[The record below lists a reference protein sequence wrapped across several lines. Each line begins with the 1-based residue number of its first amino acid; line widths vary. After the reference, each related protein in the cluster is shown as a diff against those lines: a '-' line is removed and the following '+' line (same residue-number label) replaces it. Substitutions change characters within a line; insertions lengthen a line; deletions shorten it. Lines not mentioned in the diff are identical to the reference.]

1 MVAPVAHS
9 VTPFA
14 ARFSRRRWLVLAAT
28 AAGGGLLAA
37 CSPAAAPAQP
47 AAATKA
53 PAAPA
58 PTTAAPPATQAAQ
71 AAPATSAK
79 VLAKPATLTQTN
91 QVTNWFAESA
101 HGGQFAA
108 GLNNDYQKQNL
119 DMTTDQGGP
128 SVSTV
133 PLVAAG
139 KYMFGMFSADQI
151 LLARQDGV
159 PLVAVFAPFQIGL
172 GGLMFH
178 ASQPVKDFSDLNGRK
193 VYVSAASNYWQ
204 FLQKKY
210 SLDKTQL
217 MTYNGQLAT
226 FLADEAAVFQCYIS
240 EEPIAAAK
248 QGVQVGYLRT
258 ADSGYNPYANIMGTT
273 EQLIKEK
280 PDAVQAFVTASL
292 AGWKAYVEDPKPT
305 LDAIKGVN
313 KDYNVELGIQSAAIE
328 KKHVL
333 GPANDPRAIGSMT
346 HERFKDIHDQLRSV
360 GALKADLDYMA
371 AFNASF
377 ITAAQAAAA

>member
-1 MVAPVAHS
+1 MN
-9 VTPFA
+9 
-14 ARFSRRRWLVLAAT
+14 ARLLSTRTSRRRWLMLAAGV
-28 AAGGGLLAA
+28 AGSGLLAA
-37 CSPAAAPAQP
+37 CSQAAPAPVPTAKPAAAPTP
-47 AAATKA
+47 
-53 PAAPA
+53 
-58 PTTAAPPATQAAQ
+58 PPATAPTS
-71 AAPATSAK
+71 APAVAVAALK
-79 VLAKPATLTQTN
+79 KPAAMTPTN

-108 GLNNDYQKQNL
+108 MLNKEFAKQNL

-172 GGLMFH
+172 GGLMYH
-178 ASQPVKDFSDLNGRK
+178 ASQPVSSFPELNGRK
-193 VYVSAASNYWQ
+193 VYVSAASNYWIY
-204 FLQKKY
+204 LQKKY
-210 SLDKTQL
+210 SLDKAEL

-226 FLADEAAVFQCYIS
+226 FLADESAVFQCYIS

-248 QGVQVGYLRT
+248 QGVKVGYLRT

-273 EQLIKEK
+273 EQVIKDK
-280 PDAVQAFVTASL
+280 PDVVQAFVTASL
-292 AGWKAYVEDPKPT
+292 AGWKAYLQDPKPT
-305 LDAIKGVN
+305 LDAIKQVN
-313 KDYNVELGIQSAAIE
+313 KDYNVELGAESAAIE
-328 KKHVL
+328 KPLVL
-333 GPANDPRAIGSMT
+333 GPTNDARAIGTMT
-346 HERFKDIHDQLRSV
+346 EERFKDMHDQLRSV
-360 GALKADLDYMA
+360 GALKADMDYKA

-377 ITAAQAAAA
+377 ITAAQSAAA